1 MVIIHIM
8 CHSLFSLSQ
17 VGINV
22 ACLQIT
28 LGATS
33 MFSCCELQQI
43 MGPCDHIPVIPSQDH
58 NGALDLV

>member
-43 MGPCDHIPVIPSQDH
+43 MAHVTTFQ
-58 NGALDLV
+58 